1 MLKNLKLGAKISGGF
16 GIVLILLAVV
26 GFVAYN
32 GMSGVV
38 DRVDKA
44 DDSNRIVKQ
53 MQKVRQQEKNFII
66 RHDRKYVDKVKDLAG
81 KLAEQLETTK
91 AKFKNAYNRELID
104 KGLAGIKAYEK
115 KFGDYVRY
123 YDQKIVAQ
131 KEMEKFAR
139 QAQAAGEQL
148 KAGQEKKLE
157 ALLSSGAS
165 GAELK
170 DRIEKTKAAN
180 HLVQI
185 IGKIRAQEKNY
196 MIRQEDKYVGLVHE
210 ELEDGM
216 RLINAHKAHFK
227 DTQTLALLDRI
238 ITSVNQYKAAFDNY
252 VDLTHKQRLADE
264 EMVNGARAVSDLGEK
279 LRAQQKELMQSQIS
293 TTNSI
298 IVTGVLVAIVLGA
311 LLAFFIT
318 RSITKPVNRIIK
330 TLNEGAQQVASASGQ
345 ISSASQQLAE
355 ASSQQAASL
364 EEASS
369 SLEEMSS
376 MTRQN
381 ADNAKEADTLMADT
395 SRVVDQANASM
406 GELTSSMQEI
416 SKASEETSKIIK
428 TIDEIAFQT
437 NLLALNAAVEA
448 ARAGEAGAGFAVV
461 AEEVRNL
468 AMRSAEAAKSTAVL
482 IENTVR
488 KVEDGLDTVSKTNEA
503 FSEVAGGAKK
513 IGELIG
519 EIAAASEEQAQ
530 GIEQINTAVSQLD
543 QVTQQNAANAEE
555 SAAASEQLNAQAGEM
570 EGVVHQLVAIVK
582 GSGNHVGNGHHQVSS
597 TQYAAGRGK
606 ERTGRTG
613 VAANIHSSGKNAA
626 RSSLSQTHQG
636 ENTVVAHAAA
646 TREREAKPDEV
657 IPLDDGGFKDF

>member
-115 KFGDYVRY
+115 KFGDYVRC

-165 GAELK
+165 GAALK
-170 DRIEKTKAAN
+170 DRIEKTKAAD
-180 HLVQI
+180 HLAQI
-185 IGKIRAQEKNY
+185 MGKIRAQEKNY
-196 MIRQEDKYVGLVHE
+196 MIRQKDKYVGLVHE
-210 ELEDGM
+210 ELEDCM

-227 DTQTLALLDRI
+227 DTQTLALVDRI

-252 VDLTHKQRLADE
+252 VDLTHKQRLAGE

-298 IVTGVLVAIVLGA
+298 IVTGVLIAIVLGA

-381 ADNAKEADTLMADT
+381 ADNATETEKIALKSAE
-395 SRVVDQANASM
+395 NA
-406 GELTSSMQEI
+406 GEGG
-416 SKASEETSKIIK
+416 KAVNETVSAMKIIIQK
-428 TIDEIAFQT
+428 ISIIEEIAGQT
-437 NLLALNAAVEA
+437 NLLALNAAIEA
-448 ARAGEAGAGFAVV
+448 ARAGEHGKGFAVV
-461 AEEVRNL
+461 ASEVRKLSERTKN
-468 AMRSAEAAKSTAVL
+468 AA
-482 IENTVR
+482 
-488 KVEDGLDTVSKTNEA
+488 VEINKLSVS
-503 FSEVAGGAKK
+503 SMEVAEKASGIFTLIIPDIQKTAELVQEISAASNEQSSGADQINKAFQQLDAV
-513 IGELIG
+513 IQQNL
-519 EIAAASEEQAQ
+519 AASEELSS
-530 GIEQINTAVSQLD
+530 T
-543 QVTQQNAANAEE
+543 AEE
-555 SAAASEQLNAQAGEM
+555 LTGQALNLQNT
-570 EGVVHQLVAIVK
+570 IRFFK
-582 GSGNHVGNGHHQVSS
+582 
-597 TQYAAGRGK
+597 
-606 ERTGRTG
+606 
-613 VAANIHSSGKNAA
+613 IDDSGKAA
-626 RSSLSQTHQG
+626 RPSELNTTSPDSPEPPPGSS
-636 ENTVVAHAAA
+636 EP
-646 TREREAKPDEV
+646 EP
-657 IPLDDGGFKDF
+657 DDGHDFSMSSIRTDRDEDDEFERY